1 MHIGLALKEALYQK
15 RMRQTELAEK
25 LGCSKNYI
33 HMVCANKIT
42 VSKLKAAQIADA
54 MGIVPQCLIPESE

>member
-1 MHIGLALKEALYQK
+1 MQIGLALKEALYQK

-33 HMVCANKIT
+33 HMVCSDKIT
-42 VSKLKAAQIADA
+42 VSRLKAAQIADA
-54 MGIVPQCLIPESE
+54 MGIAPQNLIPDSE